1 MAHVHD
7 AEDYS
12 KNGEQAHDAEDES
25 EQDDSDEESDGES
38 SPLEARLNGDND
50 AEGQPQTMRPA
61 RGTVE
66 DNDVL
71 ARMSRISDG
80 SRISDA
86 AVESSARQP

>member
-1 MAHVHD
+1 MAHDDD

-38 SPLEARLNGDND
+38 SPLEARLNGDKD
-50 AEGQPQTMRPA
+50 AAGQPQTMRPA
-61 RGTVE
+61 RSTVE
-66 DNDVL
+66 DNHVL

-80 SRISDA
+80 STISDA
-86 AVESSARQP
+86 TVESSARQP

>member
-1 MAHVHD
+1 MAHDDD

-12 KNGEQAHDAEDES
+12 KNGEQAHDAEEES
-25 EQDDSDEESDGES
+25 KKDDSHEESDGVS
-38 SPLEARLNGDND
+38 SPPEARLNGDND

-61 RGTVE
+61 RSTVE

>member
-1 MAHVHD
+1 MAHDDD

-12 KNGEQAHDAEDES
+12 KNGEQANDAEEES

-50 AEGQPQTMRPA
+50 AAGQPTRS
-61 RGTVE
+61 TVD

-80 SRISDA
+80 STISDA